1 MMRARVSAKAAR
13 SCSALSP
20 MPTRCSC
27 RWRRV
32 SAPMAS
38 IFPDSVMTA
47 ELRPMPRRCLR
58 SQRWPNGPKAP
69 RRKSG
74 LGLQAQP
81 RPRLL
86 GRRADEFARSLRADG
101 IGPQI
106 VFVGSFDAG
115 EYAVPWLEASLNVAV
130 DLGRVPM
137 RTRDCA
143 LIVNLVDYHL
153 DHVAN
158 AAREQ
163 LGADGLLAL
172 HEPRITLG
180 LNLLGHMTLER
191 VGGGAIDI
199 LVFEAADAGEP
210 RLVEP
215 MEQKLEILLGLSG
228 EADDESG
235 TDGEIGTDVAPERDA
250 LQGLL
255 LMRRPVHGLQHLG
268 ARVLERNVEIG
279 KHPAIGHQRQH
290 LIDVRIRIDIME
302 PHPGA

>member
-1 MMRARVSAKAAR
+1 IPFVEGRIRLRQPDTRAEIMRHCPSGKVPALKTRTGVAWDSLAILEYLAEHHAEHHLWPHDREARAAARCISAEMHSGFVTLRNTCPWSCLRGCRARRSATRSRPISFVSWRSGMMRARVSAKAAR

-47 ELRPMPRRCLR
+47 EFRPMPRRCLR
-58 SQRWPNGPKAP
+58 FQRWPNGPKAP

-115 EYAVPWLEASLNVAV
+115 EYAVPRLEASLAAQIDVAV

-143 LIVNLVDYHL
+143 LIVNLVD
-153 DHVAN
+153 
-158 AAREQ
+158 
-163 LGADGLLAL
+163 
-172 HEPRITLG
+172 
-180 LNLLGHMTLER
+180 
-191 VGGGAIDI
+191 
-199 LVFEAADAGEP
+199 
-210 RLVEP
+210 
-215 MEQKLEILLGLSG
+215 
-228 EADDESG
+228 
-235 TDGEIGTDVAPERDA
+235 
-250 LQGLL
+250 
-255 LMRRPVHGLQHLG
+255 
-268 ARVLERNVEIG
+268 
-279 KHPAIGHQRQH
+279 
-290 LIDVRIRIDIME
+290 
-302 PHPGA
+302 